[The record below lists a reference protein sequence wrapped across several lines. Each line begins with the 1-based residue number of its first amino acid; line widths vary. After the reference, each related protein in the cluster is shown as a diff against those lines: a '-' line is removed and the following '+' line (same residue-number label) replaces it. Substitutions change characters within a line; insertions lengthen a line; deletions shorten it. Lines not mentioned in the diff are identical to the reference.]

1 MPQQERVTWAQLR
14 VGVMVI
20 VSLAILAVG
29 IFFISGQVGFF
40 SKRYVLKTYL
50 SEAAGLREGAEVRL
64 AGVAFGNVKRVQIS
78 SYTDDRSRAVE
89 ILMAVSRR
97 YQQEIRADSVA
108 SIETVGL
115 LGESYVNITRGSR
128 SHEVLPEGGVLKSSE
143 GADIKQVVQNAD
155 DVIINLRVLSAQL
168 NNITGQLQ
176 SGEGT
181 IGKLIYDP
189 TLYNHLNT
197 TAAKLDLMVTNLDE
211 GKGSLGKLMADE
223 TFYNNATST
232 FDRFNKVLDDMQHG
246 QGSIAKF
253 ISDPAV
259 YNNVNHLV
267 TQANSLFDGIN
278 QGHGTLGK
286 LATDSQLYDR
296 ANDVFDRVDK
306 ISTRMADG
314 QGTLGKFSTDPA
326 LYNNLSESSQSLK
339 DFLTEFKK
347 SPKKYLTLRLR
358 LF

>member
-1 MPQQERVTWAQLR
+1 
-14 VGVMVI
+14 MVI
-20 VSLAILAVG
+20 VGLAILAVG

-40 SKRYVLKTYL
+40 TQRYTLKTYL
-50 SEAAGLREGAEVRL
+50 TEASGLREGAEVRL
-64 AGVAFGNVKRVQIS
+64 AGVAVGNVKRVQIS
-78 SYTDDRSRAVE
+78 PYTDRSRAVE
-89 ILMAVSRR
+89 VVMAVSRR

-115 LGESYVNITRGSR
+115 LGESYVNISRGSR
-128 SHEVLPEGGVLKSSE
+128 SQEVIPDEGVLKSSE
-143 GADIKQVVQNAD
+143 GAEIKQVVQNAD
-155 DVIINLRVLSAQL
+155 DVIVNLRVLSAQL
-168 NNITGQLQ
+168 NNITGQMQ
-176 SGEGT
+176 AGKGS
-181 IGKLIYDP
+181 IGKLIYDQ

-197 TAAKLDLMVTNLDE
+197 TAAKLDVMVTNLDE
-211 GKGSLGKLMADE
+211 GKGSLGKLMVDE

-232 FDRFNKVLDDMQHG
+232 FDRMNKLLDDMQHG

-267 TQANSLFDGIN
+267 AQANSLFDGVN
-278 QGHGTLGK
+278 QGRGTLGK
-286 LATDSQLYDR
+286 LATDSQFYDR
-296 ANDVFDRVDK
+296 ANDVVDRFDK

-314 QGTLGKFSTDPA
+314 QGTLGKLSTDPT
-326 LYNNLSESSQSLK
+326 LYNNLSDSSKSMK

-347 SPKKYLTLRLR
+347 SPKKYLTLRVH

>member
-1 MPQQERVTWAQLR
+1 MPQQERVAWAQLR

-20 VSLAILAVG
+20 AGLAILAVG

-40 SKRYVLKTYL
+40 TQRYTLKTYL
-50 SEAAGLREGAEVRL
+50 TEASGLREGAEVRL
-64 AGVAFGNVKRVQIS
+64 AGVAIGNVKRVQIS
-78 SYTDDRSRAVE
+78 AFTDRSRAVE
-89 ILMAVSRR
+89 VVMHVSRR

-115 LGESYVNITRGSR
+115 LGESYVNISRGSR
-128 SHEVLPEGGVLKSSE
+128 SQEVIPDEGVLKSSE
-143 GADIKQVVQNAD
+143 GAEIKQVVQNAD
-155 DVIINLRVLSAQL
+155 DVIVNLRVLSAQL

-176 SGEGT
+176 AGKGS
-181 IGKLIYDP
+181 IGKLIYDQ
-189 TLYNHLNT
+189 TLYNHMNA
-197 TAAKLDLMVTNLDE
+197 TAAKLDQMVTDLDE

-223 TFYNNATST
+223 TFYNNATTT
-232 FDRFNKVLDDMQHG
+232 FDRFNKLLDDMQHG
-246 QGSIAKF
+246 QGSVAKF
-253 ISDPAV
+253 ISDPSV

-267 TQANSLFDGIN
+267 AQANSLFDGVN
-278 QGHGTLGK
+278 QGRGTLGK

-296 ANDVFDRVDK
+296 ANDVFDRFDK

-314 QGTLGKFSTDPA
+314 QGTLGKFSTDPT
-326 LYNNLSESSQSLK
+326 LYNNLSDSSKSMK

-347 SPKKYLTLRLR
+347 SPKKYLTLRVH

>member
-1 MPQQERVTWAQLR
+1 MPQQERVAWAQLR

-20 VSLAILAVG
+20 VGLAILAVG

-40 SKRYVLKTYL
+40 TQRYTLKTYL
-50 SEAAGLREGAEVRL
+50 TEASGLREGAEVRL
-64 AGVAFGNVKRVQIS
+64 AGVAVGNVKRVQIS
-78 SYTDDRSRAVE
+78 PYTDRSRAVE
-89 ILMAVSRR
+89 VVMAVSRR

-128 SHEVLPEGGVLKSSE
+128 SQEVLPEGGVLKSSE

-155 DVIINLRVLSAQL
+155 DVIVNLRVLSAQL
-168 NNITGQLQ
+168 NNITGQMQ
-176 SGEGT
+176 AGKGS
-181 IGKLIYDP
+181 IGKLIYDQ

-197 TAAKLDLMVTNLDE
+197 TAAKLDVMVTNLDE
-211 GKGSLGKLMADE
+211 GKGSLGKLMVDE
-223 TFYNNATST
+223 AFYQNATST
-232 FDRFNKVLDDMQHG
+232 FDRMNKFLDDLQHG

-253 ISDPAV
+253 ISDPTV
-259 YNNVNHLV
+259 YNNVNRLV
-267 TQANSLFDGIN
+267 AQANSLFDGIN

-286 LATDSQLYDR
+286 LAADSQLYDR

-314 QGTLGKFSTDPA
+314 QGTLGKFSTDPT
-326 LYNNLSESSQSLK
+326 LYNNLSDTSKSMK
-339 DFLTEFKK
+339 DFFTEFQKN
-347 SPKKYLTLRLR
+347 PKKYLTLRVHI
-358 LF
+358 F